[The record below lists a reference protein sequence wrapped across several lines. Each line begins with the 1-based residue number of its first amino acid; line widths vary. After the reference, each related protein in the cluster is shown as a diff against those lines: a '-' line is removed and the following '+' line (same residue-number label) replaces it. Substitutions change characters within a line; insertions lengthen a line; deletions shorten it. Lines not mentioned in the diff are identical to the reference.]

1 MSRPLFG
8 FRPNLRNK
16 AHRRA
21 WKILQAVPE
30 GRKNAFLVQ
39 AILEQKDPD
48 DEDVEFF
55 NKYTAEIYALREK
68 LEELQ
73 QQLNG

>member
-1 MSRPLFG
+1 MFEKMKL
-8 FRPNLRNK
+8 
-16 AHRRA
+16 
-21 WKILQAVPE
+21 
-30 GRKNAFLVQ
+30 KNAIKTTKKQIAEVESKRIRSQGALVQ

-55 NKYTAEIYALREK
+55 NKYTAEIDALREK

-73 QQLNG
+73 QQPNG

>member
-1 MSRPLFG
+1 MFEKMKL
-8 FRPNLRNK
+8 
-16 AHRRA
+16 
-21 WKILQAVPE
+21 
-30 GRKNAFLVQ
+30 KNAIKTTKKQIAEVESKRIRSQGALVQ

-55 NKYTAEIYALREK
+55 NKYTAEIDALREK

-73 QQLNG
+73 QQLMG

>member
-1 MSRPLFG
+1 MFEKMKL
-8 FRPNLRNK
+8 
-16 AHRRA
+16 
-21 WKILQAVPE
+21 
-30 GRKNAFLVQ
+30 KNAIKTTKKQIAEVESKRIRSQGALVQ

-48 DEDVEFF
+48 DEDVEFC
-55 NKYTAEIYALREK
+55 NKYTAEIDALREK

>member
-1 MSRPLFG
+1 MFEKMKL
-8 FRPNLRNK
+8 
-16 AHRRA
+16 
-21 WKILQAVPE
+21 
-30 GRKNAFLVQ
+30 KNAIKTTKKQIAEVESKRIRSQGALVQ

-55 NKYTAEIYALREK
+55 NKYTAEIDALREK